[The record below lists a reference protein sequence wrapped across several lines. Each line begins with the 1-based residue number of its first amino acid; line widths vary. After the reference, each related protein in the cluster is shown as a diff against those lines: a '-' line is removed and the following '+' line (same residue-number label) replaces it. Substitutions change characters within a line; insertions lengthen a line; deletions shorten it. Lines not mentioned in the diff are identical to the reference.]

1 MQVIFERPPNYAK
14 IVAAFPHVADSKTV
28 LFCYGNF
35 ICNPGRAE
43 LSSRDHA
50 HEEVHSQRQAEYRG
64 GEYFL
69 PGSAK
74 LYGAP
79 MEIVA
84 IPPAHGPEGWWD
96 QYLIDTAFRFDEEL
110 RAHVAEYAHA
120 ASEAQ
125 HRRERRF
132 YLNQIAGRLA
142 GPLYGRLVTTE
153 GAKRLLKDR
162 AAFSYPQP
170 NRS

>member
-14 IVAAFPHVADSKTV
+14 IIAAFPHVADSKTV

-50 HEEVHSQRQAEYRG
+50 HEQVHCDRQ
-64 GEYFL
+64 
-69 PGSAK
+69 
-74 LYGAP
+74 GAD
-79 MEIVA
+79 
-84 IPPAHGPEGWWD
+84 PEAWWD
-96 QYLIDTAFRFDEEL
+96 RYLIDTAFRFDEEL
-110 RAHVAEYAHA
+110 HAHVAEYAHA
-120 ASEAQ
+120 AGNAQ
-125 HRRERRF
+125 HRRERRY
-132 YLNQIAGRLA
+132 YLNHIAARLA

-162 AAFSYPQP
+162 AAFSYPQKQETT
-170 NRS
+170 